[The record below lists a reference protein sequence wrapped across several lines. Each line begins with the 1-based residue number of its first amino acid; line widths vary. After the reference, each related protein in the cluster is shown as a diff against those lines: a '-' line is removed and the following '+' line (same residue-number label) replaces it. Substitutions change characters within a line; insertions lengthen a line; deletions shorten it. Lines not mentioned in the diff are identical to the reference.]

1 MIASPHLLQMRLVRW
16 LSSSRFASE
25 ARAVFESS
33 PFLGI
38 DTRPLSPIFLLDCC
52 FLYLDFPEV
61 LMYLAMGYTI
71 HGASITSATVYHM
84 VGDVSMLV
92 TVQKRIKIR

>member
-1 MIASPHLLQMRLVRW
+1 LQMRLVRW

-38 DTRPLSPIFLLDCC
+38 DVRPLSPVFLLYCC
-52 FLYLDFPEV
+52 FLYLDFSEV
-61 LMYLAMGYTI
+61 LIYLAMGNTI
-71 HGASITSATVYHM
+71 RGASITSATVYHM
-84 VGDVSMLV
+84 VGQVSMLV
-92 TVQKRIKIR
+92 AQWILHY